1 MQRHKKKKIIQKHQ
15 IHEKDTGSTQVQIAI
30 LSERIKELTAHL
42 ADHPKD
48 DHSRRGLL
56 MMVGKRRKMLNYL
69 KQHHKKEYEQ
79 LAESLK
85 ITK

>member
-1 MQRHKKKKIIQKHQ
+1 MQRNKKKKLIQKHQ

-30 LSERIKELTAHL
+30 LSERIKELTVHL

-69 KQHHKKEYEQ
+69 RLHHKKEYEQ
-79 LAESLK
+79 LAETLK

>member
-1 MQRHKKKKIIQKHQ
+1 MQRNKKKKLIQKHQ

-30 LSERIKELTAHL
+30 LSERIKELTVHL

-69 KQHHKKEYEQ
+69 RLHHKKEYEQ
-79 LAESLK
+79 LAEALK